1 MDGSND
7 KKNKMLHHILAKVAQ
22 NDNSC
27 VCLCPSALSF
37 FIPTLAC
44 FWVVLRAEEKSV
56 HCLLNS
62 RHSSYHSS
70 LENQGYKQRNGEG
83 TYFGRNKYLKYII
96 FVLLASSLP
105 PLQLVKL
112 PLPPFLFSQTLGSLF
127 LPAHSIPVTLSL
139 WLLTH
144 LPKLKEELVGQLL
157 AQSSL
162 WLLLD
167 LYAAVCVGWSF
178 CSWWR
183 ESAKPH
189 ESGVWQSPAAS
200 SQRGRELRGQ

>member
-1 MDGSND
+1 M
-7 KKNKMLHHILAKVAQ
+7 AQ
-22 NDNSC
+22 KDNSGSC
-27 VCLCPSALSF
+27 TSPPALSLCV
-37 FIPTLAC
+37 PMHTCL
-44 FWVVLRAEEKSV
+44 WVVLRAEEKPV

-62 RHSSYHSS
+62 GHRGYHSS
-70 LENQGYKQRNGEG
+70 LENQGYKQGKGEG

-112 PLPPFLFSQTLGSLF
+112 PLPPFLFRQTLGLLF

-139 WLLTH
+139 RLLTH
-144 LPKLKEELVGQLL
+144 LLKLKEELVGQLL

-167 LYAAVCVGWSF
+167 LYVAVCVGWSS
-178 CSWWR
+178 CS
-183 ESAKPH
+183 
-189 ESGVWQSPAAS
+189 
-200 SQRGRELRGQ
+200 